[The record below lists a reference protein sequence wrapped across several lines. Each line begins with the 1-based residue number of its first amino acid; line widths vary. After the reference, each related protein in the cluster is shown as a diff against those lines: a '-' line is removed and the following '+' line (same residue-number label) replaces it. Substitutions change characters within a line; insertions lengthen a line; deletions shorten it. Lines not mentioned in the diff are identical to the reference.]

1 MTAKRWKRRPD
12 GSNWGDFGPDDQIG
26 RLNLITRE
34 RRRRALAEAREGHV
48 FCLSL
53 PLDFPGGNYH
63 NLGRRP
69 PRLHPV
75 QKDGRVK
82 YNLRANARHTDVFCD
97 DTVELSLQ
105 FSTQWDAL
113 AHVGTAFDADGDGE
127 AEIVYYNGYRGGVD
141 IAPPAAASAGD
152 EGQPFA
158 GARALGIENM
168 AASCVQG
175 RGVMVDLFNH
185 FGRPRTIVG
194 YDELMGV
201 MEKDKVVVEAGDML
215 CLHTGQA
222 SALLAMNRD
231 PDHETLENAFSHL
244 DGCDDRLLQWI
255 DDAGVSVIA
264 ADNFAIEAVPPSA
277 VREGRPYEGLHD
289 RCIVKLGIH
298 LGELWHLGPLNDWLR
313 KNGRNRF
320 LLTAP
325 PLRLPGAVGSP
336 VTPVATV

>member
-141 IAPPAAASAGD
+141 IAPPAAASARSAIPAMPTNASVD
-152 EGQPFA
+152 CPLPRHQQTMAVQVMVEREMVERVMVRPTPIRWTRRCR
-158 GARALGIENM
+158 GALRM
-168 AASCVQG
+168 AAVILQTTSYQDARTG
-175 RGVMVDLFNH
+175 WRQPALETSRGWA
-185 FGRPRTIVG
+185 
-194 YDELMGV
+194 E
-201 MEKDKVVVEAGDML
+201 
-215 CLHTGQA
+215 
-222 SALLAMNRD
+222 
-231 PDHETLENAFSHL
+231 
-244 DGCDDRLLQWI
+244 
-255 DDAGVSVIA
+255 
-264 ADNFAIEAVPPSA
+264 
-277 VREGRPYEGLHD
+277 
-289 RCIVKLGIH
+289 
-298 LGELWHLGPLNDWLR
+298 
-313 KNGRNRF
+313 
-320 LLTAP
+320 
-325 PLRLPGAVGSP
+325 
-336 VTPVATV
+336 